1 MNAKI
6 YLKKNEE
13 RRIKTGHLWV
23 FSNEIDHLEGEA
35 HNGELIELYDSK
47 KNFIG
52 SGFYNKNSLIAVRI
66 LSNKKIDDLKEL
78 FRKRINK
85 AFDLRKSM
93 YPERNSFRL
102 VFSESDFL
110 PGLIIDKYNNTF
122 VLQVYSYGMEKN
134 IGLIVEVLKDDLAA
148 ENIFTKNEE
157 YFRKLEGLPIEDK
170 IYLGEMKSEIIND
183 GAVEFNIDFSK
194 GHKTGFYFD
203 QSDNRFF
210 IERFVKGK
218 KVLDAFCYSGG
229 FGLHAARAGAS
240 SITLVDS
247 SSKAIENAKQ
257 NFKLNELP
265 AESEFI
271 VSDVFD
277 FFETC
282 IREKKYFDVVMIDP
296 PAFAK
301 NRKSVPV
308 AKKGYTKLNRL
319 ALQIVSENGFLVT
332 SSCSHHISGDIFME
346 IVNQSALKAGRKIKQ
361 IYFNGASLD
370 HPRLP
375 AMPETGYLKFGIFTV
390 SV

>member
-1 MNAKI
+1 
-6 YLKKNEE
+6 
-13 RRIKTGHLWV
+13 
-23 FSNEIDHLEGEA
+23 LEGEA